1 VAFQDQFTYF
11 STTRLVAGR
20 GSLAEI
26 PNLLAQRQEKKA
38 LIVTDSGLIKAGLVA
53 RITGI
58 LDAAGL
64 AYAVYDGVEA
74 NPPIRVVHA
83 CAEQYR
89 AEGCDYLIAVGGGS
103 SMDVAKSAGV
113 VVTNGGK
120 VEDYFGIGKIV
131 NRVPY
136 LLCVPT
142 TYGTAS
148 EVTPFAVVTDDAH
161 FKAALIGPHIIPDV
175 GILDADMAVALP
187 MPIAAAT
194 GMDALTH
201 AVESYTSLGSNVI
214 SEGIAL
220 HAIRLISE
228 NLRQAASSSHNHEAT
243 ERMLVGSVMA
253 GIAFSQ
259 SRLGNVHAMSHPVSG
274 HYGVPHGVANAI
286 LLTRVM
292 AFNRIACPEDF
303 ADIAV
308 AMGEDV
314 DGLSH
319 MEAATCA
326 IVAVETLGSE
336 VGIPSTLTDVG
347 VPAEGIPKL
356 AEDSMKSGNI
366 QINPRTTTLEDVID
380 IFEQAM

>member
-1 VAFQDQFTYF
+1 MAFQNQFTYF
-11 STTRLVAGR
+11 APTRLVVGR

-38 LIVTDSGLIKAGLVA
+38 LIVTDAGLIKAGLVT
-53 RITGI
+53 RITDI
-58 LDAAGL
+58 LDAEGL
-64 AYAVYDGVEA
+64 AHAVYDGVEA

-83 CAEQYR
+83 CAEQYQ

-103 SMDVAKSAGV
+103 SMDVAKSAGT

-120 VEDYFGIGKIV
+120 VEDYFGVGKIA

-148 EVTPFAVVTDDAH
+148 EVTPFAVVTDDAN
-161 FKAALIGPHIIPDV
+161 FKAALVGPQIIPDV

-214 SEGIAL
+214 SEGIAI

-228 NLRQAASSSHNHEAT
+228 NLRQAASCSHNHEAT

-274 HYGVPHGVANAI
+274 HYDVPHGVANAI

-292 AFNRIACPEDF
+292 AFNRIACPEKF
-303 ADIAV
+303 GDIAV

-314 DGLSH
+314 EGLSP
-319 MEAATCA
+319 MEAATSA
-326 IVAVETLGSE
+326 VIAVETLGSE
-336 VGIPSTLTDVG
+336 VGIPRTLTDVG
-347 VPAEGIPKL
+347 VPADGIPKL

>member
-1 VAFQDQFTYF
+1 MAFQNQFTYF
-11 STTRLVAGR
+11 APTRLVVGR

-38 LIVTDSGLIKAGLVA
+38 LIVTDAGLIKAGLVT
-53 RITGI
+53 RITDI
-58 LDAAGL
+58 LDAEGL
-64 AYAVYDGVEA
+64 AHAVYDGVEA

-83 CAEQYR
+83 CAEQYQ
-89 AEGCDYLIAVGGGS
+89 AENCDYLIAVGGGS
-103 SMDVAKSAGV
+103 SMDVAKSAGA

-120 VEDYFGIGKIV
+120 VDDYFGVGKIV

-148 EVTPFAVVTDDAH
+148 EVTPFAVVTDDAN
-161 FKAALIGPHIIPDV
+161 FKAALVGPQIIPDV

-214 SEGIAL
+214 SEGIAI

-228 NLRQAASSSHNHEAT
+228 NLRQAASCSHNHEAT

-274 HYGVPHGVANAI
+274 HYDVPHGVANAI

-292 AFNRIACPEDF
+292 AFNRIACPEKF
-303 ADIAV
+303 GDIAV

-314 DGLSH
+314 EGLSP
-319 MEAATCA
+319 MEAATSA
-326 IVAVETLGSE
+326 VIAVETLGSE
-336 VGIPSTLTDVG
+336 VGIPRTLTDVG
-347 VPAEGIPKL
+347 VPADGIPKL

>member
-1 VAFQDQFTYF
+1 MAFQNQFTYF
-11 STTRLVAGR
+11 APTRLVVGR

-38 LIVTDSGLIKAGLVA
+38 LIVTDAGLIKAGLVT
-53 RITGI
+53 RITDI
-58 LDAAGL
+58 LDAEGL
-64 AYAVYDGVEA
+64 AHAVYDGVEA

-83 CAEQYR
+83 CAEQYQ

-103 SMDVAKSAGV
+103 SMDVAKSAGA

-120 VEDYFGIGKIV
+120 VEDYFGVGKIA

-148 EVTPFAVVTDDAH
+148 EVTPFAVVTDDAN
-161 FKAALIGPHIIPDV
+161 FKAALVGPQIIPDV

-214 SEGIAL
+214 SEGIAI

-228 NLRQAASSSHNHEAT
+228 NLRQAASCSHNHEAT

-274 HYGVPHGVANAI
+274 HYDVPHGVANAI

-292 AFNRIACPEDF
+292 AFNRIACPEKF
-303 ADIAV
+303 GDIAV

-314 DGLSH
+314 EGLSP
-319 MEAATCA
+319 MEAATSA
-326 IVAVETLGSE
+326 VIAVETLGSE
-336 VGIPSTLTDVG
+336 VGIPRTLTDVG
-347 VPAEGIPKL
+347 VPADGIPKL